1 MLGGGDTFVINGSF
15 GTPKKKL
22 SINYSKTKKEIY
34 LSLSYNGDNN
44 YLFVNRKEI
53 NKFKTIKMLT
63 FQLSF
68 V

>member
-15 GTPKKKL
+15 GTPKKSLALIIAKQ
-22 SINYSKTKKEIY
+22 KKIY

-53 NKFKTIKMLT
+53 YKFKTIKMLT